1 MTLLY
6 SVFIYVFE
14 VLISYIFFSNKFLPK
29 TSKKHVLIFY
39 ISSFVIQFSV
49 NYIAIANLNLIA
61 FVVCNFLICFL
72 CYKNKIRQSLF
83 NSLLLTAIML
93 ISELCIVYLS
103 KLIFNTEVSDHT
115 NNEIVFI
122 LQSASSKLLYFLLS
136 YLISKI
142 SFNQKKSELDI
153 SKTSLLFLLPIAS
166 IIFLIG
172 IAYITE
178 NYTLNNYVYTLFS
191 IATILLIYS
200 NIIVFWVH
208 EATLKTQ
215 YENMELQLQKQKSE
229 IDTEYYSILQEQYE
243 NSNILIHDIK
253 RHLLSIKELSC
264 ENDYKGINSYIDN
277 LYGSYQIKRLK
288 KYSNNKLVN
297 AIINRYAITCAE
309 NGIDFYCDIRDIDFS
324 FLSDNN
330 LTAIL
335 DNLLENAVE
344 ASIKSEKKIIELT
357 IKPTNLNF
365 VTIHIE
371 NSCSSEPTLKDGKPL
386 TTKENKSLHG
396 YGIKSI
402 ERIAKEYNGEIDYSF
417 DKEEMLFTFKVI
429 LKIN

>member
-1 MTLLY
+1 MTCVCYILVY
-6 SVFIYVFE
+6 IFE
-14 VLISYIFFSNKFLPK
+14 TIISYIYFENKYSVRK
-29 TSKKHVLIFY
+29 SKKYIFFAFLGMFIFQY
-39 ISSFVIQFSV
+39 SCNFVGV
-49 NYIAIANLNLIA
+49 PNLNLAIFFA
-61 FVVCNFLICFL
+61 TNFAVSFICYQ
-72 CYKNKIRQSLF
+72 CRVIQALF
-83 NSLLLTAIML
+83 NSILLSALMLT
-93 ISELCIVYLS
+93 SELCIFYIF
-103 KLIFNTEVSDHT
+103 KLLFNTEIMAYST
-115 NNEIVFI
+115 NETV
-122 LQSASSKLLYFLLS
+122 LLVEASVSKLLYFLLAFI
-136 YLISKI
+136 L
-142 SFNQKKSELDI
+142 
-153 SKTSLLFLLPIAS
+153 SKTSIKEKSLNFKLTKTFFLFLLPIAS
-166 IIFLIG
+166 ILLLIG
-172 IAYITE
+172 IAYTTE

-297 AIINRYAITCAE
+297 AIINRYALTCAK
-309 NGIDFYCDIRDIDFS
+309 NGIEFYCDIRDIDFS

-330 LTAIL
+330 LTALL

-344 ASIKSEKKIIELT
+344 AVIKSDKKIIELT

-371 NSCSSEPTLKDGKPL
+371 NSCSSEPTLKGGKPL

-402 ERIAKEYNGEIDYSF
+402 ERIAKEYNGDIDYFF